1 MPLVSQE
8 VSNYIGGVSQQPNI
22 LRYPN
27 QLEEQVN
34 GLSNEVRGVEKR
46 PPSVI
51 VNKLEGSQKT
61 NCKYHYIYR
70 DNNEQYIVELSSR
83 GIKVWD
89 NKGNPIN
96 VNNSS
101 GFGYLNC
108 DNPEEDLRVVSVADY
123 TFIVNRK
130 KVVSMNANFTDMS
143 HRNEH
148 IFWVK
153 QVNYGKG
160 GAILVAEG
168 DGWSEK
174 ANFLMPSGTNN
185 NQSSMVSTTSAIMA
199 LNASFNNIDRPNVK
213 FEALTNVKYAQM
225 NAHGND
231 YLIRYSKWNP
241 DRRDN
246 FIMDMGQSWVALR
259 KSDRSEFKAHA
270 MDSMG
275 NQSVVH
281 IGGSVKTINDLPPS
295 APDYYICEVRGST
308 TGDQDNFYVKYDPI
322 QAKWV
327 ECAKGGIKY
336 QIAPSTM
343 PHVLIRESDGSF
355 TFKEEKW
362 GERQVGDED
371 SNPLPSFVNNTI
383 NDVFFFQNR
392 LGFVSGE
399 SIILSESGSFFNFWF
414 NSATAIADTDPIDV
428 SVSSNSVSTLTHAI
442 TFNQSLL
449 LFSKE
454 GQFIMTSD
462 GFLSPKTV
470 SADSL
475 TRYTYDTYV
484 QPLGLGNSVYFISDR
499 AQNSSLMRFYL
510 TDTSSEQPTAED
522 ATAHA
527 PNYLPKEI
535 SLITGNTSTNTVIIV
550 PRVKSNEV
558 YVYKTLGGES
568 VQAQKSISKW
578 TIAKGFSILYATTV
592 GTDLYFVVRDANSTN
607 ILLTKISLTL
617 DTLDVEGEPYR
628 VYLDLK
634 KSSTLSSNGYDDYL
648 GMTSVSVSS
657 LYGGALGSSLEQ
669 ELIFVDE
676 EGKII
681 TTKKES
687 NSSYLLEGDWR
698 NRRIIVGIPYE
709 FSVTLSPPAIKV
721 SSGNTVVS
729 EQEGRL
735 QVRYYWINYKDSG
748 PFDVTVKDILRNQKY
763 TYRHTNKDMDV
774 SDNILG
780 SLVFKDGRYKFPVQ
794 RNANDVSITISS
806 SLTTPLTV
814 VSGGW
819 EGLYVRRNQRI

>member
-51 VNKLEGSQKT
+51 VNKLEGSNKG

-70 DNNEQYIVELSSR
+70 DNNEQYLVELSPV
-83 GIKVWD
+83 GVKVWD
-89 NKGNPIN
+89 NKGNPVRVTNRDIA
-96 VNNSS
+96 
-101 GFGYLNC
+101 GYLSC

-123 TFIVNRK
+123 TFIVNRTK
-130 KVVSMNANFTDMS
+130 QVKMLNDLTEDKCK
-143 HRNEH
+143 NEH

-153 QVNYGKG
+153 QINYGKG
-160 GAILVAEG
+160 GAILVDEG
-168 DGWSEK
+168 GGWSEK

-199 LNASFNNIDRPNVK
+199 LHSSFHSNTPLNGK
-213 FEALTNVKYAQM
+213 FEALSNIKYAQM

-231 YLIRYSKWNP
+231 GLIRYSKWEPKRNSGY
-241 DRRDN
+241 
-246 FIMDMGQSWVALR
+246 DMTLGQSWVSIN
-259 KSDRSEFKAHA
+259 KTDRSEFKVHT

-275 NQSVVH
+275 NQSFIH

-308 TGDQDNFYVKYDPI
+308 TGEQDNFYVKYNPI
-322 QAKWV
+322 TVKWE

-336 QIAPSTM
+336 KIDASTM
-343 PHVLIRESDGSF
+343 PHVLVRESDGSF
-355 TFKEEKW
+355 TFKKATWDNRE
-362 GERQVGDED
+362 VGDDE
-371 SNPLPSFVNNTI
+371 SNPLPSFIDNKI

-414 NSATAIADTDPIDV
+414 NSATALADTDPIDV

-522 ATAHA
+522 VTAHA

-535 SLITGNTSTNTVIIV
+535 SLITGNTSTNTVVVV
-550 PRVKSNEV
+550 PRVKGNEI

-568 VQAQKSISKW
+568 VQSQKSISKW
-578 TIAKGFSILYATTV
+578 TVAEGFSILYATTV
-592 GTDLYFVVRDANSTN
+592 GTDLYFVVRDHNSTN

-634 KSSTLSSNGYDDYL
+634 KSATLSSNGYDDYL

-721 SSGNTVVS
+721 SNGNTVVS